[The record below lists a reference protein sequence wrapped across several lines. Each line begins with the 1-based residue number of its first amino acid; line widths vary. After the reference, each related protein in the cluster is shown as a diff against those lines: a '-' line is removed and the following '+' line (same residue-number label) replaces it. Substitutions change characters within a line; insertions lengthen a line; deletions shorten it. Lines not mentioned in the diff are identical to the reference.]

1 MEWKGGCGAISSA
14 QTSVDLDGYKDAGHG
29 WIRGYR
35 RDS

>member
-1 MEWKGGCGAISSA
+1 MEWKGGCRAISSA
-14 QTSVDLDGYKDAGHG
+14 QTAIDLDGYKDAGHG

>member
-1 MEWKGGCGAISSA
+1 MDVKVVCVAILSA
-14 QTSVDLDGYKDAGHG
+14 HTAVDLDGYKDAGHG